1 MPAKFFLSF
10 QFNILGR
17 WAFLTSWLPSSGHK
31 AADTAPESMSISQA
45 RRKGRWMALAT
56 SYPEAIIGQ
65 HWMAGVPTVVQWVKN
80 LTTTAPVTVECGFDS
95 WPGTVG

>member
-1 MPAKFFLSF
+1 
-10 QFNILGR
+10 
-17 WAFLTSWLPSSGHK
+17 
-31 AADTAPESMSISQA
+31 
-45 RRKGRWMALAT
+45 MALAT